1 MSISFKFEELD
12 PILSIELPVL
22 TKSTDSAY
30 KILGGE
36 DLVKLALR
44 SDAHILSAKFLNSNS
59 LKNFIYADKETCNG
73 AVIKIR
79 RKKRHLID
87 VDKDQDD
94 IFSVE
99 VLGRTIKS
107 YRFQQPADY
116 MVLVTFE
123 L

>member
-22 TKSTDSAY
+22 TRNTDSAY

-36 DLVKLALR
+36 DLVKSSLR
-44 SDAHILSAKFLNSNS
+44 SDAHILSAKFSNSNT
-59 LKNFIYADKETCNG
+59 LKNFIYADKEICNG

-87 VDKDQDD
+87 VNKDHDD
-94 IFSVE
+94 NFSVE
-99 VLGRTIKS
+99 VLGRSIKS

-116 MVLVTFE
+116 MVIFKYKL
-123 L
+123 